1 MSKGGHALVTAAIG
15 GAIALGAHHLVLG
28 VATTLA
34 AQVPDRA
41 ELVLGFGPNG
51 QRWSVIPHRTLSH
64 SPYPY
69 LVLLVIGLL
78 LPPVATPIGVVAL
91 GNVVAGVGAG
101 ALIHLALDVL
111 SPSGVPLLNPFGRR
125 TSLGPN
131 LSGGHPYLYRTSTAE
146 EWPILLPFAILLAVD
161 VGAIALNV
169 ALNGLPDPRLLL
181 GWLRA

>member
-1 MSKGGHALVTAAIG
+1 MHSSPPRSAARSRSARTTSSSVWRRRWRRRCRTA
-15 GAIALGAHHLVLG
+15 
-28 VATTLA
+28 
-34 AQVPDRA
+34 PSWCS
-41 ELVLGFGPNG
+41 GFGPNG